1 MSTLPG
7 QGAPLIMGILNATP
21 DSFSDGGRY
30 CDPKRAVAHA
40 RDMLRQGADIIDIG
54 GESSRPGAERVSPQE
69 QMRRTLDI
77 IAACRAELP
86 GAIPISIDTSRAG
99 VAEQALDCGA
109 TMINDITA
117 GGDDPGILTLAAE
130 RNVPI
135 CLMHMQGRPQT
146 MQDAPHYEDV
156 IGEVRHYLLQR
167 AETALAAGVAREHI
181 ILDPGIGFGKTSR
194 HNLQLL
200 AGLPQLVATGYP
212 ILLGTSRKGFL
223 ASHSRSETPDGRLH
237 AGCATTVWGVAS
249 GVRIFRVHDVLAHR
263 ESADTAWAIRGETA
277 QPLQEPG
284 DG

>member
-1 MSTLPG
+1 MSALPG

-30 CDPKRAVAHA
+30 CDPERAAAHA

-54 GESSRPGAERVSPQE
+54 GESTRPGAERVSPQE
-69 QMRRTLDI
+69 QLRRTLDI

-86 GAIPISIDTSRAG
+86 GAIPISIDTSWAG

-109 TMINDITA
+109 TMINDVTA
-117 GGDDPGILTLAAE
+117 GSDDPEILTLAAE
-130 RNVPI
+130 RNAPI
-135 CLMHMQGRPQT
+135 CLMHMQGRPET

-156 IGEVRHYLLQR
+156 ICEVRRYLLQR
-167 AETALAAGVAREHI
+167 AEAALAAGVAQERI

-200 AGLPQLVATGYP
+200 AGLPQLTATDFP
-212 ILLGTSRKGFL
+212 VLLGASRKGFL
-223 ASHSRSETPDGRLH
+223 ARHSRSEAPPAERLH

-277 QPLQEPG
+277 AAQESG